1 MRLTVDSELPEAR
14 EHLQTLYRALN
25 GDLTRPMT
33 GIAGILENST
43 RKRFDSKTAPDGS
56 LWAGLKPATLRAK
69 AYAQAKRGGK
79 KNGARGGI
87 LVDRGDLY
95 ESLTG
100 FANDK
105 MAVFGTP
112 QFYAVFHQTG
122 TRHMPARPI
131 FGLSEQNRADIR
143 DLLAEWLEKAWKQS

>member
-1 MRLTVDSELPEAR
+1 MRLTVDSELPEVQ

-33 GIAGILENST
+33 RIADLLENST
-43 RKRFDSKTAPDGS
+43 RKRFHTKTAPDGS

-69 AYAQAKRGGK
+69 AKKDGGE
-79 KNGARGGI
+79 RGGI

-95 ESLTG
+95 KSLTA

-105 MAVFGTP
+105 MAVVGTP
-112 QFYAVFHQTG
+112 QIYAVYHQTG
-122 TRHMPARPI
+122 TRHMAARPI
-131 FGLSEQNRADIR
+131 FGLSEQDRQDIR
-143 DLLAEWLEKAWKQS
+143 QSLADWLEKTWSKP